1 MFIQEYYY
9 LGRMQMRDFHRQ
21 VNITRSR
28 KPQFVVAYAVKKIS
42 IADPSYHSF
51 TNSNT
56 VDFIK

>member
-9 LGRMQMRDFHRQ
+9 LGRMQMRYFHRQ

-28 KPQFVVAYAVKKIS
+28 KPQFVVVYAVKKIS

-56 VDFIK
+56 VNFIQ